1 MKPKLFI
8 CFLLF
13 LSNSVLNIEPNE
25 EIIDL
30 KDEEH
35 SLPSPDDSD
44 IFYIPILHTND
55 IHGSFYPKKIV
66 LPNNEV
72 YTIGGLEYMGKYA
85 SIMLKQWGNRF
96 LYFDT
101 GDQFQGG
108 IEGHISNGEIIMDFL
123 NNLQVKNSVLG
134 NHEFDWEIP
143 FLKEYMKKANFD
155 WIVDNIKNTT
165 SGQYITFP
173 KQKRSIIIE
182 VGDKNGI
189 QIKLGIIG
197 LTTKETPASSSA
209 HMDDLIFEDYV
220 KIINEQSKKLKLQGA
235 DAIIVIGHLGLY
247 CRNDPNEIKLSY
259 KLRDNSTYQENCS
272 QTDEAYKLLNKLDKG
287 VIDLFLAGH
296 KHDVTHHWING
307 FPVMSNDRNGKYA
320 QIVYLPFNKHNKT
333 LIKEKIVMEG
343 PLPICEKIF
352 KKRKICDLPVASE
365 KDYEEYGNL
374 SLYKFHD
381 QIIEKELNMTKIAE
395 KYINIFNE
403 YDKDLLTKNYDHLEL
418 DREKENSLGDFY
430 TDFFRHVSG
439 ADIAIVNGGTFRTPL
454 YRGNLTNASIF
465 SFDPFNNHLV
475 KFKAYG
481 REVIRMFRHLQQ
493 SSKGFYPF
501 SGLRMIVRNKPTKKL
516 LSIKLWDGYKEENI
530 QEDKLYTIVS
540 NSFCF
545 PLEEGNVGG
554 DDFEK
559 IYEWFRPREG
569 IEVVIDGTSVIR
581 DILINYLRHIQEL
594 KANKYYDEKNLRL
607 RVINKE

>member
-182 VGDKNGI
+182 VGDKNSI

-320 QIVYLPFNKHNKT
+320 QIV
-333 LIKEKIVMEG
+333 
-343 PLPICEKIF
+343 
-352 KKRKICDLPVASE
+352 
-365 KDYEEYGNL
+365 
-374 SLYKFHD
+374 
-381 QIIEKELNMTKIAE
+381 
-395 KYINIFNE
+395 
-403 YDKDLLTKNYDHLEL
+403 
-418 DREKENSLGDFY
+418 
-430 TDFFRHVSG
+430 
-439 ADIAIVNGGTFRTPL
+439 
-454 YRGNLTNASIF
+454 
-465 SFDPFNNHLV
+465 
-475 KFKAYG
+475 
-481 REVIRMFRHLQQ
+481 
-493 SSKGFYPF
+493 
-501 SGLRMIVRNKPTKKL
+501 
-516 LSIKLWDGYKEENI
+516 
-530 QEDKLYTIVS
+530 
-540 NSFCF
+540 
-545 PLEEGNVGG
+545 
-554 DDFEK
+554 
-559 IYEWFRPREG
+559 
-569 IEVVIDGTSVIR
+569 
-581 DILINYLRHIQEL
+581 
-594 KANKYYDEKNLRL
+594 
-607 RVINKE
+607 